1 MDPAAITDKN
11 FGVPMRSSWGKQ
23 FYWLCKRY
31 NLHCTYFMDFES
43 ITGNSYCRL
52 WHVIPIVALTMFSH
66 SSSGPFSFFEQRAA
80 EH

>member
-1 MDPAAITDKN
+1 MPLFVGTEIVPVNAMDPAAITDKN

-43 ITGNSYCRL
+43 IRGNSYC
-52 WHVIPIVALTMFSH
+52 
-66 SSSGPFSFFEQRAA
+66 
-80 EH
+80 